1 MKEVKVLSIEQKRF
15 PANVDMNILTFLNN
29 KKINGELYAYLQSLS
44 EYDVINKQ
52 YNIYKTYVLKKWL
65 PIQSKMCQMLG
76 IKSPKTLKTHL
87 NYLIEQGYI
96 IEEEDRYILPE
107 MENIYF
113 LIPLH
118 TLRYI
123 NS

>member
-1 MKEVKVLSIEQKRF
+1 M
-15 PANVDMNILTFLNN
+15 
-29 KKINGELYAYLQSLS
+29 
-44 EYDVINKQ
+44 
-52 YNIYKTYVLKKWL
+52 

-107 MENIYF
+107 MESIYF
-113 LIPLH
+113 LIPLL

-123 NS
+123 NDNCKEHIIKIYIYLG